1 MLGELTRENLKQL
14 DPAASGEEG
23 EARPEG
29 QTHDEIDSLY
39 NLGSGVEEKT
49 QVEGEGASVRTSKT
63 VVSELQKQL
72 NEEKR
77 ARERLEKELQEIKR
91 ISSEISSH
99 LKGQAT
105 K

>member
-14 DPAASGEEG
+14 DPAAAGEEG

-39 NLGSGVEEKT
+39 NLGAGVEEKT

-63 VVSELQKQL
+63 VVSEL
-72 NEEKR
+72 
-77 ARERLEKELQEIKR
+77 
-91 ISSEISSH
+91 
-99 LKGQAT
+99 
-105 K
+105 